1 ETIAELVEAPVTGA
15 DDSFFDVG
23 GTSLLA
29 TQLVSR
35 LAAATGTRLEVR
47 SVFAAPT
54 VAELAALLDGGSTRD
69 ERPPL
74 VAGPRPEV
82 VPLSAAQRRLWFLN
96 RFEGV
101 ESGAAGAYNVPVVL
115 RLRGRLDRSALVA
128 ALRSV
133 QRRHETLRTVF
144 PE

>member
-1 ETIAELVEAPVTGA
+1 
-15 DDSFFDVG
+15 
-23 GTSLLA
+23 
-29 TQLVSR
+29 
-35 LAAATGTRLEVR
+35 
-47 SVFAAPT
+47 T

-96 RFEGV
+96 RFEGA

-144 PE
+144 PEIDGEPRQVVLDPDQAAITPLITSVP